1 MAAKILLKEKQE
13 VEVVVSQYDEL
24 LLLIDDAKTLQ
35 AMVSE
40 GLVEED
46 METLATDIFK
56 KLEAVSENNIPVNEN
71 RKFIPSPFLSIPA
84 RNILITPILAA
95 SFIPYT

>member
-35 AMVSE
+35 A
-40 GLVEED
+40 
-46 METLATDIFK
+46 TH
-56 KLEAVSENNIPVNEN
+56 
-71 RKFIPSPFLSIPA
+71 
-84 RNILITPILAA
+84 
-95 SFIPYT
+95 